1 MEEQLGESAVT
12 LLNDEAIVNIRHE
25 VDDIVLFLEDK
36 HLHAKLLIVA
46 DGVFSKL
53 RGLVGIEADIHD
65 YGEDGVVA
73 EFFPEKSHQNEA
85 WQWFGNQEILA
96 CLPKEDGKISIVW
109 SLKRN
114 RALQYANPNALT
126 HSLEAKV
133 SPRFGKLA
141 LTSPIARYPLY
152 QVRAASLLAKRS
164 LLLGDAAHAVH
175 PLAGYGLNLTLGD
188 LKLLQQALSHHS
200 DPGHT
205 DFLVDVFRKRQLFD
219 QSTAILI
226 DGLHRHFTKQSL
238 LGHSLFAAAKNHVI
252 LKKILLTLALEDYF

>member
-1 MEEQLGESAVT
+1 
-12 LLNDEAIVNIRHE
+12 
-25 VDDIVLFLEDK
+25 
-36 HLHAKLLIVA
+36 
-46 DGVFSKL
+46 
-53 RGLVGIEADIHD
+53 LVGIEADIHD
-65 YGEDGVVA
+65 YSEDGVVA
-73 EFFPEKSHQNEA
+73 EFLPEKSHQNEA
-85 WQWFGNQEILA
+85 WQWFGNEEILA

-114 RALQYANPNALT
+114 RALQYEDANALT

-133 SPRFGKLA
+133 SHRFGKLA
-141 LTSPIARYPLY
+141 LTSSIARYPLY
-152 QVRAASLLAKRS
+152 QVRATSLLACRS

-188 LKLLQQALSHHS
+188 LKVLQRALSHHS

-205 DFLVDVFRKRQLFD
+205 DFLIDVVRKRQLFD